1 MALFSYSAFDRPPV
15 LDALSYRQRMID
27 EITLHAARPLWG
39 KTFANKNGN
48 RLKRRLNV
56 FVGYIIEISN
66 RPLKGQTL
74 QRHALIDQKSSLQL
88 CGYFRCQAWMACV
101 GRGASQRFSTRA
113 QLDDYIWLYFD
124 DKCTKPYSC
133 VLITKS
139 TPDGWAGN
147 WSIEYKSEEVDDL
160 PSFSITW
167 RYRMILNRP
176 LKIKNRFRWNRSKK
190 TLQLR
195 SAYFSFSTTS
205 ISLSRSLFFD
215 GLQHSK
221 RNSRSTK
228 EAA

>member
-1 MALFSYSAFDRPPV
+1 
-15 LDALSYRQRMID
+15 
-27 EITLHAARPLWG
+27 
-39 KTFANKNGN
+39 
-48 RLKRRLNV
+48 
-56 FVGYIIEISN
+56 
-66 RPLKGQTL
+66 
-74 QRHALIDQKSSLQL
+74 
-88 CGYFRCQAWMACV
+88 MACV

-124 DKCTKPYSC
+124 DKCTKTYSC

-205 ISLSRSLFFD
+205 ISLSLVHFSLTAFSTVNATAAAPRRLRSSEHQRQQPAHPKRR
-215 GLQHSK
+215 LQS
-221 RNSRSTK
+221 
-228 EAA
+228 